1 MNKKSLESGK
11 EYTLADIFSGE
22 NKIIIPD
29 LQRDYCWGGKA
40 HDKDNKVYELVTDF
54 VTSLIDLFKINRQDK
69 FTLGLIYGYEQP
81 KSHIQLCDGQQRIT
95 TLFLLLGIL
104 NRKTNGKFQK
114 YLISDFELN
123 EDDKEPYL
131 QYAIRESTLYF
142 LSDLVCEFFLKKDLA
157 IDKIE
162 KQDWYFNEYKL
173 DASITSMIEALNLI
187 EKRFDREANF
197 DFSDFGDFIVENLQ
211 VLYYDMGNRE
221 QGEETF
227 VVINTT
233 GDPLTATENLKPIF
247 INSLPIEKQS
257 EASRLWEEWET
268 FFWKN
273 RKGAGEKKNDTADR
287 GLLEFFRWLILLSTD
302 NKKTFEQI
310 TKGGKVNID
319 NLQLK
324 DIQQYFE
331 IVEFAFTDSEI
342 FPNNKDW
349 LAPENMN
356 DQITWFRVLPVIEYI
371 KRFGK
376 DNLRDIL
383 RVKKFFKNMAR
394 NGNVGRDIANM
405 LPLAIRIIKELD
417 AQKELSSGDIASI
430 IFMENVSKTLLT
442 DEERLKFRL
451 YMLAANREREELE
464 DCFWKEE
471 DHDVWVGEIIPILE
485 WSGGENNFDFDLFKK
500 YSKVFS
506 ILFHDQM
513 NYEELDITRRAL
525 LTRALSAYPRI
536 FKGSTNYS
544 FCWEYSDWKTLIND
558 NKDKFKLF
566 FDELLGKEELAI
578 YQEMNSMI
586 ENNPNNKDFDE
597 FVKIP
602 ELLEYCKKK
611 NIQWGNDQG
620 WILIQ
625 WDKRSGP
632 HANLKSYRL
641 YLDLRD
647 KILGNKDT
655 WKLNFDP
662 SHNTCC
668 YLDYKDKG
676 IAINILFSE
685 TIEGTDKYQLLLF
698 KREEREDGKEKLSP
712 IAEIC
717 SLSWREASS
726 ENYYRYES
734 PLLNKDAIIER
745 LQKVM
750 EAIGITYPND

>member
-40 HDKDNKVYELVTDF
+40 HDKDNKAYELVTDF

-69 FTLGLIYGYEQP
+69 FTLGLFYGYEQP
-81 KSHIQLCDGQQRIT
+81 RSHIQLCDGQQRIT
-95 TLFLLLGIL
+95 TLFLLLGVL

-142 LSDLVCEFFLKKDLA
+142 LSDLVCEFFLKKDST

-173 DASITSMIEALNLI
+173 DTSITSMIEALNLI
-187 EKRFDREANF
+187 EKRLDKEVDF
-197 DFSDFGDFIVENLQ
+197 DFSDFGNFIVENLQ
-211 VLYYDMGNRE
+211 LLYYDMGNRE

-233 GDPLTATENLKPIF
+233 GEPLTATENLKPIF
-247 INSLPIEKQS
+247 INSLTIEKQE
-257 EASRLWEEWET
+257 EASRLWEEWEAY
-268 FFWKN
+268 FWKN

-287 GLLEFFRWLILLSTD
+287 GLLEFFRWLVLINTED
-302 NKKTFEQI
+302 KIVFEQI
-310 TKGGKVNID
+310 TKGSKVNID

-324 DIQQYFE
+324 DMQQYFE
-331 IVEFAFTDSEI
+331 IVEFAFTNSDI

-349 LAPENMN
+349 LAPESMN
-356 DQITWFRVLPVIEYI
+356 DQITWFRILPVIEYI

-376 DNLRDIL
+376 NNLRNIL

-405 LPLAIRIIKELD
+405 LPLAIRIIKELPS
-417 AQKELSSGDIASI
+417 ADIVSI
-430 IFMENVSKTLLT
+430 IFMENVSKILLT

-451 YMLAANREREELE
+451 YMLSVNREREEQE

-471 DHDVWVGEIIPILE
+471 EHDVWKGEIMPILE
-485 WSGGENNFDFDLFKK
+485 WSGGENDFDFDLFKK
-500 YSKVFS
+500 YSDVFS

-513 NYEELDITRRAL
+513 NYKELDITRRAL
-525 LTRALSAYPRI
+525 LTRSLSSYPRI

-566 FDELLGKEELAI
+566 FDELLDKNKDVI
-578 YQEMNSMI
+578 YQEMDRMI
-586 ENNPNNKDFDE
+586 KNNLSDKDYDE
-597 FVKIP
+597 FVKLP
-602 ELLEYCKKK
+602 KLLEFCKEK
-611 NIQWGNDQG
+611 NIQWAGEQG
-620 WILIQ
+620 WILLHGS
-625 WDKRSGP
+625 KRSGP

-641 YLDLRD
+641 YLDLQD
-647 KILGNKDT
+647 KKFWDEEQWELK
-655 WKLNFDP
+655 FYP
-662 SHNTCC
+662 SQNTCC
-668 YLDYKDKG
+668 YLDYKEKD
-676 IAINILFSE
+676 IAIDILFSE
-685 TIEGTDKYQLLLF
+685 IIEDIDNYQLLLF

-712 IAEIC
+712 IAEVC
-717 SLSWREASS
+717 NLNWREEPS
-726 ENYYRYES
+726 EKYYRYES
-734 PLLNKDAIIER
+734 SLLNKDAIIKK

-750 EAIGITYPND
+750 ETIGIIFPNDR

>member
-233 GDPLTATENLKPIF
+233 GEPLTATENLKPIF

-405 LPLAIRIIKELD
+405 LPLAIRIVKELPS
-417 AQKELSSGDIASI
+417 ADIADVISMNNI
-430 IFMENVSKTLLT
+430 SKTLLT
-442 DEERLKFRL
+442 DEERLKFNL
-451 YMLAANREREELE
+451 YKKAQNREEIENIL
-464 DCFWKEE
+464 WKEE
-471 DHDVWVGEIIPILE
+471 NHNIWNGEIMPILE
-485 WSGGENNFDFDLFKK
+485 WSGGDNFDFALFKK
-500 YSKVFS
+500 YSEVFS
-506 ILFHDQM
+506 ILFHGNMD
-513 NYEELDITRRAL
+513 YDKLDITRRAL
-525 LTRALSAYPRI
+525 LTSNLSAYPRI
-536 FKGSTNYS
+536 FRGSTNYS

-566 FDELLGKEELAI
+566 FDELLDKNENII
-578 YQEMNSMI
+578 YQEMDRMI
-586 ENNPNNKDFDE
+586 KSNPSNKDYDE

-611 NIQWGNDQG
+611 NIQWGYEQG

-632 HANLKSYRL
+632 HANLKSYLL
-641 YLDLRD
+641 YLYLRD
-647 KILGNKDT
+647 NRFWDEEKWELK
-655 WKLNFDP
+655 FYP
-662 SHNTCC
+662 SHITCC
-668 YLDYKDKG
+668 FLDYKDKG
-676 IAINILFSE
+676 IAIDILFSE
-685 TIEGTDKYQLLLF
+685 TIGGIDNYQLLLF
-698 KREEREDGKEKLSP
+698 KREQREDGKEKLSP
-712 IAEIC
+712 VAETC
-717 SLSWREASS
+717 NLSWRQEPS

-734 PLLNKDAIIER
+734 PLLSK
-745 LQKVM
+745 
-750 EAIGITYPND
+750 EAILEKIHQVVASISDN